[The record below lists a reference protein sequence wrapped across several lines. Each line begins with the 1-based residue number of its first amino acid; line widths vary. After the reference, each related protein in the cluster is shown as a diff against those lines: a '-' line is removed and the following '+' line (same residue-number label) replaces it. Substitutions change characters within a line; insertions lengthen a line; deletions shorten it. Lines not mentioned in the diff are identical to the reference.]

1 MFKKRG
7 VPKRYAGF
15 FRNRVAIATATLMGT
30 IIGAGILGIPYVVAK
45 TGFLYGFI
53 IIGLIGLASMALN
66 LFLGE
71 VVLRT
76 KGHHQLTGYAGKYL
90 GPWGKRITALAMFL
104 GIYGALTAY
113 LIGEGAALF
122 TISGLGSP
130 LFFSILF
137 FLVGSFIVYRG
148 IKTTGRAELIL
159 ISLLFLMVILIGI
172 FSFNQ
177 INLDNLAAH
186 DITKL
191 FVPYGVVLFAFIGFA
206 SIPEIREELSSETK
220 KMRKAL
226 LIGSIIPILLYIV
239 FAAIVIGMVGL
250 DNFELLQPNE
260 RIATIALSI
269 YSQPLLGLF
278 ANLLAVLAMFT
289 SFLALGMALLDIYE
303 YDYKL
308 SKNMAM
314 ILTFS
319 VPLVIVMF
327 NLTSFISVLEIT
339 GIFSGGLNGIAIV
352 LMNWKAKKAGERKPE
367 FSVKWVKLVGV
378 LLIVMFVLGMLYGL
392 WELLGKI

>member
-7 VPKRYAGF
+7 ESKQYTGF
-15 FRNRVAIATATLMGT
+15 LRNRAAIATATLMGT
-30 IIGAGILGIPYVVAK
+30 IIGAGILGIPYVIAK
-45 TGFLYGFI
+45 TGFLYGLI
-53 IIGLIGLASMALN
+53 IIVLIGLASMALN

-76 KGHHQLTGYAGKYL
+76 KGHHQLTGYAEKYL

-104 GIYGALTAY
+104 GVYGALTAY
-113 LIGEGAALF
+113 LIGEGATLF
-122 TISGLGSP
+122 KILNVGSP
-130 LFFSILF
+130 LLFSVLF
-137 FLVGSFIVYRG
+137 FLIGSFIVYRG
-148 IKTTGRAELIL
+148 VKTTGRAELIL

-177 INLDNLAAH
+177 INLDNLATH
-186 DITKL
+186 DITKI

-206 SIPEIREELSSETK
+206 SIPEIQEELGPEKK

-226 LIGSIIPILLYIV
+226 LIGSVIPILLYIV
-239 FAAIVIGMVGL
+239 FAAIIIGIVGL

-308 SKNMAM
+308 SKNLAL

-319 VPLVIVMF
+319 VPLVILLF

-339 GIFSGGLNGIAIV
+339 GVFSGGLSGIAIV
-352 LMNWKAKKAGERKPE
+352 LMNWKAKKVGERKPE
-367 FSVKWVKLVGV
+367 FSLKWVKLIGV

-392 WELLGKI
+392 WDLLGKI

>member
-7 VPKRYAGF
+7 ESKQYNGF
-15 FRNRVAIATATLMGT
+15 FKNRAAIATATLMGT

-53 IIGLIGLASMALN
+53 IIVLVGLASMALN

-90 GPWGKRITALAMFL
+90 GSWGKRITAAAMFL

-113 LIGEGAALF
+113 LIGEGATLF
-122 TISGLGSP
+122 TIFGVGSP
-130 LFFSILF
+130 LLYSILF
-137 FLVGSFIVYRG
+137 FLIGSFIVYRG
-148 IKTTGRAELIL
+148 VKTTGRAELIL
-159 ISLLFLMVILIGI
+159 ISLLFLMVILIGV
-172 FSFNQ
+172 FSFDH
-177 INLDNLAAH
+177 IKLSNLATH
-186 DITKL
+186 DITKI

-206 SIPEIREELSSETK
+206 SIPEIREELGAEAK
-220 KMRKAL
+220 KMRKVL
-226 LIGSIIPILLYIV
+226 LVGSIIPILLYIV
-239 FAAIVIGMVGL
+239 FAAIIIGIVGL
-250 DNFELLQPNE
+250 NNFELLQPNE

-303 YDYKL
+303 CDYKL
-308 SKNMAM
+308 SKNMAL

-319 VPLVIVMF
+319 VPLIIIMF
-327 NLTSFISVLEIT
+327 NLTSFITVLGIT
-339 GIFSGGLNGIAIV
+339 GVFSGGLNGIAIV
-352 LMNWKAKKAGERKPE
+352 LMNWKSKKAGDRKSE
-367 FSVKWVKLVGV
+367 FSLKWVKFIGV
-378 LLIVMFVLGMLYGL
+378 LLIVMFVLGMLYEL
-392 WELLGKI
+392 WNLLGKV